1 MNDQDRISPHNINTI
16 GDENNRK
23 FNWLYLYERLKYLK
37 YEKKNFFCELFY
49 FFYCSFV
56 NMIIS
61 SPEEGGYYIEDDPEF
76 DDEINQEYEK
86 FLQEQGGS

>member
-1 MNDQDRISPHNINTI
+1 MNDQDRISPYNINTI

-23 FNWLYLYERLKYLK
+23 FKVFIWKAEIFKIWK
-37 YEKKNFFCELFY
+37 KKNFFCELFY
-49 FFYCSFV
+49 FFDCSFV

-61 SPEEGGYYIEDDPEF
+61 SPEDGGYYIEDDPEF
-76 DDEINQEYEK
+76 DDEIDQEYEK

>member
-1 MNDQDRISPHNINTI
+1 MNDQDRISSYNINTI

-23 FNWLYLYERLKYLK
+23 FKVLYERLKYLK
-37 YEKKNFFCELFY
+37 YEKKNVFCELFY
-49 FFYCSFV
+49 FFDCSFV

-61 SPEEGGYYIEDDPEF
+61 SPEDGGYYIEDDPEF
-76 DDEINQEYEK
+76 DDEIDQEYEK

>member
-1 MNDQDRISPHNINTI
+1 MYGTTRDTYSARIFRPVM
-16 GDENNRK
+16 
-23 FNWLYLYERLKYLK
+23 LK

-61 SPEEGGYYIEDDPEF
+61 SPEDGGYYIEDDPEF
-76 DDEINQEYEK
+76 DDEIDQEYEK

>member
-1 MNDQDRISPHNINTI
+1 M
-16 GDENNRK
+16 K
-23 FNWLYLYERLKYLK
+23 
-37 YEKKNFFCELFY
+37 KKNFLCELFY

-61 SPEEGGYYIEDDPEF
+61 SPEDGGYYIEDDPEF